1 MGEGGRWGRG
11 RGWRRRE
18 KSEMQRTRKR
28 RVLCGGK
35 VFERYR
41 IAAVEGM
48 NEIGEN
54 KDAV

>member
-1 MGEGGRWGRG
+1 
-11 RGWRRRE
+11 
-18 KSEMQRTRKR
+18 MQRTRKR
-28 RVLCGGK
+28 REYDAECSR
-35 VFERYR
+35 RYR